1 MSKAIN
7 IHDAKT
13 HLSRLV
19 EQAAQGKE
27 IVIAKAGKPM
37 ARLVPLENA
46 PRPKKF
52 GLLEGRFKVPD
63 DFDAPL
69 DPRVLALFEGS

>member
-1 MSKAIN
+1 MIN

-69 DPRVLALFEGS
+69 DAKVLALFEGK

>member
-1 MSKAIN
+1 VKTID

-19 EQAAQGKE
+19 EEAALGHE
-27 IVIAKAGKPM
+27 IVIAKVGRPV
-37 ARLVPLENA
+37 ARLVPLA
-46 PRPKKF
+46 PAVTPKRL
-52 GLLEGRFKVPD
+52 GALRGRLTVPE

-69 DPRVLALFEGS
+69 DPATLRDFEGS